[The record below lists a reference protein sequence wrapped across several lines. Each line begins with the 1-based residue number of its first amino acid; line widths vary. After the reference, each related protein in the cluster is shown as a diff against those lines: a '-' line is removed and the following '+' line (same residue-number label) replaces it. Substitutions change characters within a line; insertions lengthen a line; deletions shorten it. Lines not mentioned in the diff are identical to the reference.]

1 MIWQGRSLVD
11 GPTTVAEATADAVVV
26 GAVTLSVSSSSP
38 ADVRA
43 TAPDGSTFRVAKAG
57 LTVSRYCAEC
67 AGRTYAL
74 NRTSGKRREILDAD
88 GRVVARTRGLAS
100 GDLEVDLAGSAADE
114 GPEVLLDV
122 VFMSW
127 ALTFVDAPTRRTL
140 Y

>member
-1 MIWQGRSLVD
+1 MIWQGSSLLD

-57 LTVSRYCAEC
+57 LTVSRYRAEC

-74 NRTSGKRREILDAD
+74 NRTSGKRREILDAE
-88 GRVVARTRGLAS
+88 GRVIARTRGLPN
-100 GDLEVDLAGSAADE
+100 GDLEVDWAAKAQERGAGAM
-114 GPEVLLDV
+114 LDV